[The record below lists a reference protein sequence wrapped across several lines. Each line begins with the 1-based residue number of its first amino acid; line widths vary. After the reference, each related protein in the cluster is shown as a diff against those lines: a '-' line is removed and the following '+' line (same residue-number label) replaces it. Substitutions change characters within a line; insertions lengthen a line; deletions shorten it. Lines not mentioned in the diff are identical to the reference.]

1 MVSIPIICRGET
13 EANYC
18 TAPDIA
24 PDIDEHGIH
33 GQVIIIEQIKGVTF
47 KQFEGAPLAPIT
59 PAAMLGVFLSLTLA
73 TLALMCSKWTAIVVS
88 CEIFVISQTLCFL
101 QTTCTNNYI

>member
-1 MVSIPIICRGET
+1 MCLRPDIRRSCLSSILVVDRKSTQEDTNGGT
-13 EANYC
+13 ELRDLS
-18 TAPDIA
+18 APDIA

-73 TLALMCSKWTAIVVS
+73 TLALMCSKWDCYCCVV
-88 CEIFVISQTLCFL
+88 
-101 QTTCTNNYI
+101 